1 VKSSV
6 WTSHAFLIFI
16 LASLGIYITYAPV
29 AENISNAGYDFAA
42 HFLPEPV
49 LSQSVA
55 VIAIDQKAIDHFGLW
70 PWPRSYIADAINH
83 LQKIKVNAIGLMM
96 PLDYVQTPGE
106 LKSFQEYIEQSDPSL
121 NKKLANWL
129 VKLDADH
136 TLAQALSRSGNV
148 ILESKY
154 SESSNQERSSSV
166 ALPQS
171 LPDFQLPIGQFSR
184 PRLFQPF
191 FAPPVKQYTLES
203 YPVDAFLHAAKGI
216 GLNEKTFGSK
226 TLRSLP
232 LAVELDGKL
241 LPGFALRLA
250 APSLGVRQDDIEYLP
265 GYGIRLGSTRL
276 PAAPGLLYRPKPSKF
291 STKESAIA
299 VYSIADVLNGTV
311 SSNSLKSKTILIGF
325 TAPNLA
331 PILQSSAGIQTYPV
345 IWNGYGVASILDQ
358 NSITVPY
365 WFYAG
370 QRAAIV
376 LFALYLL
383 FLPRRFR
390 GKPGFF
396 IQLGISIFI
405 LNVGFLL
412 LISRFIWLPVVVP
425 SLFLVA
431 AQIIVS
437 ARNRIA
443 LAVEQTREEATQ
455 AHFALANNL
464 HAQGKFGLAFDEFL
478 KCPANEPLL
487 EPLYQ
492 LGLDFERR
500 RHFTKALSVY
510 EHIEKIKSDYRDL
523 AQRQQRLK
531 ALPSM
536 VSPAKANAGATLVAT
551 MVSNNPTCEK
561 PVLGRYQLEAE
572 LGKGAM
578 GVVYLGIDP
587 KIGRKVAIKTLAFT
601 EEFDES
607 ERDDITQRFFREA
620 EAAGRLDHPNI
631 VTIYDAGEEHDLA
644 YIAMD
649 YAPGENLDA
658 YTHPEQCLSLKTVMD
673 IAIQVAEALEFA
685 HEKGV
690 VHRDIKP
697 SNIIYDETT
706 NSVKITD
713 FGIAFLIDDSRTRTG
728 MILGSPSYM
737 SPEQV
742 AGKKVDGR
750 SDLYSLAVTMYQ
762 LFSCKLP
769 FTGDSLANLMY
780 RIANDKPVSI
790 KKVRSD
796 VTPCITRIINKAL
809 HKDPAKRFQTSQAMA
824 ESLRKCRDK
833 M

>member
-1 VKSSV
+1 M
-6 WTSHAFLIFI
+6 I
-16 LASLGIYITYAPV
+16 LLAGLGIYLTYTPV
-29 AENISNAGYDFAA
+29 AEKISNVGYDFAA

-49 LSQSVA
+49 VSQSVA
-55 VIAIDQKAIDHFGLW
+55 IVAIDQKAVDHFGPW
-70 PWPRSYIADAINH
+70 PWPRSYIADAINR
-83 LQKIKVNAIGLMM
+83 LQKNKVNAIGLML
-96 PLDYVQTPGE
+96 PLDYAQTPAE
-106 LKSFQEYIEQSDPSL
+106 LKPFQEYIEQSDPLL
-121 NKKLANWL
+121 NKKLAKWL
-129 VKLDADH
+129 AKLDADH
-136 TLAQALSRSGNV
+136 YLAQVLSRSRNV
-148 ILESKY
+148 ILASNYIGSRYLEN
-154 SESSNQERSSSV
+154 SS
-166 ALPQS
+166 AIPFPQR
-171 LPDFQLPIGQFSR
+171 LPDFQLSIDQFNKL
-184 PRLFQPF
+184 RLFQPF
-191 FAPPVKQYTLES
+191 FAPPIKQYRLES
-203 YPVDAFLHAAKGI
+203 YPIDAFLSAAKGI
-216 GLNEKTFGSK
+216 GLNEKISGSA
-226 TLRSLP
+226 TLRSVP
-232 LAVELDGKL
+232 LAVALDGKL

-250 APSLGVRQDDIEYLP
+250 AQSLGVKSDDIEYSP
-265 GYGIRLGSTRL
+265 INGIRLGATYL
-276 PAAPGLLYRPKPSKF
+276 PAAPDLRYVPRPSKF

-299 VYSIADVLNGTV
+299 VYSITDILNGTV
-311 SSNSLKSKTILIGF
+311 RPNLLKGKTVLIGI
-325 TAPNLA
+325 TAPDLA
-331 PILQSSAGIQTYPV
+331 PLLHSSAGTHTSPV
-345 IWNGYGVASILDQ
+345 VWNGYAVASILDQ

-383 FLPRRFR
+383 FLPGRFR

-396 IQLGISIFI
+396 IQLGISIFL
-405 LNVGFLL
+405 LNIGFLL
-412 LISRFIWLPVVVP
+412 LISRFTWLPIVVP
-425 SLFLVA
+425 ALFLIG
-431 AQIIVS
+431 AQILVS
-437 ARNRIA
+437 VRNHLA
-443 LAVEQTREEATQ
+443 LAFEEVRQEAAQ

-464 HAQGKFGLAFDEFL
+464 HAQGKFGLALDEFL

-510 EHIEKIKSDYRDL
+510 EHIDKIKSDYRDL
-523 AQRQQRLK
+523 TQRQQRLK

-536 VSPAKANAGATLVAT
+536 VSPAKTNAGATMVAT

-649 YAPGENLDA
+649 YAPGESLDA
-658 YTHPEQCLSLKTVMD
+658 YTHPEHRLSLKTVMD
-673 IAIQVAEALEFA
+673 IAIQVAEALDFA

-706 NSVKITD
+706 NLVKVTD

-780 RIANDKPVSI
+780 RIANDKPVGI

-796 VTPCITRIINKAL
+796 ITPCITRIINKAL
-809 HKDPAKRFQTSQAMA
+809 HKDPAKRFQTGQVMA
-824 ESLRKCRDK
+824 DSLRKCRDK